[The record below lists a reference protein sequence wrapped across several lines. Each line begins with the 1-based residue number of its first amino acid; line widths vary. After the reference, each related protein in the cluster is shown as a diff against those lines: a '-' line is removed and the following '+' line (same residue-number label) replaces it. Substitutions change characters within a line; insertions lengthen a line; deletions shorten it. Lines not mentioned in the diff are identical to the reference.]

1 LKGNVMLLG
10 AHMSIAGGIH
20 KALERGKSV
29 GCDIVQI
36 FTKSSNQW
44 KAKPLTD
51 DDLRLFDDAKKAT
64 GISIVV
70 GHTSYL
76 INLAS
81 PDPVTYKKSVDS
93 LRLELER
100 SEALGL
106 PALVLHPGSHLGE
119 GEEAG
124 LRKIAKSLDAV
135 HKALPGLTV
144 KIALEITAGQ
154 GTNLGFRFEQI
165 ARIID
170 LTKEPERLAAC
181 FDTCHAFA
189 AGYDI
194 RTKKAYTAT
203 MRQFDDVI
211 GRDRLAVIHLNDA
224 KKELASRID
233 RHEHIGKGQ
242 IGLDG
247 FRWLLN
253 DRRLRR
259 IPMSLETPKGKEL
272 KEDVENLA
280 VLRSLIKPA

>member
-1 LKGNVMLLG
+1 MLLG
-10 AHMSIAGGIH
+10 AHMSIAGGVH

-51 DDLRLFDDAKKAT
+51 EDLRLFNEAKAET
-64 GISIVV
+64 GISIVI

-76 INLAS
+76 INLAA
-81 PDPVTYKKSVDS
+81 PDPLTYNKSLDS
-93 LRLELER
+93 MRIELER
-100 SEALGL
+100 AEALGL
-106 PALVLHPGSHLGE
+106 PHLVLHPGSHKGE
-119 GEEAG
+119 GEQAG
-124 LRKIAKSLDAV
+124 LKKIAKSLDAV
-135 HKALPGLTV
+135 HKALPGLKV
-144 KIALEITAGQ
+144 KTALEITAGQ
-154 GTNLGFRFEQI
+154 GTGLGFRFEHL
-165 ARIID
+165 ARIMD
-170 LTKEPERLAAC
+170 TAKNPERLSVC

-194 RTKKAYTAT
+194 RTKKAYMAT
-203 MRQFDDVI
+203 MREFDRVI
-211 GRDRLAVIHLNDA
+211 GLKNLGVIHLNDA

-233 RHEHIGKGQ
+233 RHEHIGKGH

-253 DRRLRR
+253 DTRMRTV
-259 IPMSLETPKGKEL
+259 PMSLETHKGKDL

-280 VLRSLIKPA
+280 TLRSLIKPA

>member
-1 LKGNVMLLG
+1 MLLG
-10 AHMSIAGGIH
+10 AHMSIAGGVH

-29 GCDIVQI
+29 GCDIIQI

-51 DDLRLFDDAKKAT
+51 DDLALFQEAKLAT
-64 GISIVV
+64 GITIVV

-81 PDPVTYKKSVDS
+81 PDPLTYRKSVDS

-106 PALVLHPGSHLGE
+106 PSLVLHPGSHLGE
-119 GEEAG
+119 GEQAG
-124 LRKIAKSLDAV
+124 LKKIAKSLDAV
-135 HKALPGLTV
+135 HKSLPGLTV

-165 ARIID
+165 ARIIE
-170 LTKEPERLAAC
+170 LTKEPDRLAAC

-203 MRQFDDVI
+203 MQQFDDVI
-211 GRDRLAVIHLNDA
+211 GIDRLAVIHLNDA

-253 DRRLRR
+253 DRRLRA
-259 IPMSLETPKGKEL
+259 IPMSLETPKGKDL

-280 VLRSLIKPA
+280 TLRTLIKAH

>member
-1 LKGNVMLLG
+1 MLLG
-10 AHMSIAGGIH
+10 AHMSIAGGLH

-51 DDLRLFDDAKKAT
+51 DDLRLFQDAKAAT
-64 GISIVV
+64 GIWIVV

-76 INLAS
+76 INAAS
-81 PDPVTYKKSVDS
+81 PDPLTYRKSLDS

-106 PALVLHPGSHLGE
+106 PALVLHPGAHMGE
-119 GEEAG
+119 GEQAG
-124 LRKIAKSLDAV
+124 LKRIAASLDTV
-135 HKALPGLTV
+135 HADLPGLRV

-154 GTNLGFRFEQI
+154 GTNLGFRFEHLAQI
-165 ARIID
+165 IESV
-170 LTKEPERLAAC
+170 KEPDRLALC

-194 RTKKAYTAT
+194 RTKQAYAAT
-203 MRQFDDVI
+203 MQELDEII
-211 GRDRLAVIHLNDA
+211 GLDRLAVVHLNDA

-247 FRWLLN
+247 FRCLLN
-253 DRRLRR
+253 DKRLRAV
-259 IPMSLETPKGKEL
+259 PMSLETHKGKDL
-272 KEDVENLA
+272 KEDVENLRT
-280 VLRSLIKPA
+280 LRGLIKGR

>member
-1 LKGNVMLLG
+1 MLLG
-10 AHMSIAGGIH
+10 AHMSIAGGLH

-36 FTKSSNQW
+36 FVKSSNQW

-51 DDLRLFDDAKKAT
+51 EDIRLFSDAKKAT

-76 INLAS
+76 INVAS
-81 PDPVTYKKSVDS
+81 PDPLTYRKSLEA

-100 SEALGL
+100 AEALGI
-106 PALVLHPGSHLGE
+106 PFLVLHPGSHMGE
-119 GEEAG
+119 GEQAG
-124 LRKIAKSLDAV
+124 LNTIAESLDKV
-135 HKALPGLTV
+135 HAGLPGLRV

-154 GTNLGFRFEQI
+154 GTNLGFRFEHLAQI
-165 ARIID
+165 IGSVR
-170 LTKEPERLAAC
+170 EPERLAVC

-203 MRQFDDVI
+203 MQQFDEI
-211 GRDRLAVIHLNDA
+211 LGLDRLAVIHLNDA

-233 RHEHIGKGQ
+233 RHEHIGKGH

-253 DRRLRR
+253 DKRLQK
-259 IPMSLETPKGKEL
+259 IPMSLETHKGKDL
-272 KEDVENLA
+272 KEDIENLA
-280 VLRSLIKPA
+280 TLRSLIKRR

>member
-1 LKGNVMLLG
+1 MLLG
-10 AHMSIAGGIH
+10 AHMSIAGGIY

-29 GCDIVQI
+29 GCDIIQI

-51 DDLRLFDDAKKAT
+51 EDLRLFNEAKAET

-76 INLAS
+76 INLAA
-81 PDPVTYKKSVDS
+81 PDPLTYDKSLDS
-93 LRLELER
+93 MRVELER
-100 SEALGL
+100 AEALGL
-106 PALVLHPGSHLGE
+106 PHLVMHPGSHKGE
-119 GEEAG
+119 GEQAG
-124 LRKIAKSLDAV
+124 LKKIAKSLDAV
-135 HKALPGLTV
+135 HKALPGLKV
-144 KIALEITAGQ
+144 KTALEITAGQ
-154 GTNLGFRFEQI
+154 GTGLGFRFEQI
-165 ARIID
+165 AWIMD
-170 LTKEPERLAAC
+170 TVKAPERLSVC

-194 RTKKAYTAT
+194 RTRKAYMAT
-203 MRQFDDVI
+203 VREFDRVI
-211 GRDRLAVIHLNDA
+211 GLKNLGVIHLNDA

-233 RHEHIGKGQ
+233 RHEHIGKGH

-253 DRRLRR
+253 DKRMRH
-259 IPMSLETPKGKEL
+259 IPMSLETHKGKDL

-280 VLRSLIKPA
+280 ALRSLIKPA

>member
-1 LKGNVMLLG
+1 MLLG
-10 AHMSIAGGIH
+10 AHMSIAGGLY

-36 FTKSSNQW
+36 FVKSSNQW

-51 DDLRLFDDAKKAT
+51 DDVRLFNDAKKAT
-64 GISIVV
+64 SISIVV

-81 PDPVTYKKSVDS
+81 PDPLTYRKSLDS
-93 LRLELER
+93 MRIELER
-100 SEALGL
+100 AEALGL
-106 PALVLHPGSHLGE
+106 PALVMHPGSHMGE

-124 LRKIAKSLDAV
+124 LKKIARSLDKI
-135 HKALPGLTV
+135 HDDLPGLRV
-144 KIALEITAGQ
+144 RLALEITAGQ

-165 ARIID
+165 ARIIGMVR
-170 LTKEPERLAAC
+170 EPERLCAC

-194 RTKKAYTAT
+194 RTKTAYTAT
-203 MRQFDDVI
+203 MREFDRVI
-211 GRDRLAVIHLNDA
+211 GLDRLAVVHLNDA

-233 RHEHIGKGQ
+233 RHEHIGKGR

-253 DRRLRR
+253 DRRLRTV
-259 IPMSLETPKGKEL
+259 PMSLETPKGKEL

-280 VLRSLIKPA
+280 VLRGLVKPV

>member
-1 LKGNVMLLG
+1 MLLG
-10 AHMSIAGGIH
+10 AHMSIAGGLY

-36 FTKSSNQW
+36 FVKSSNQW

-51 DDLRLFDDAKKAT
+51 DDVRLFNDAKKAT
-64 GISIVV
+64 SISIVV

-81 PDPVTYKKSVDS
+81 PDALTYKKSLDS
-93 LRLELER
+93 MRVELER

-106 PALVLHPGSHLGE
+106 PSLVLHPGSHLGT
-119 GEEAG
+119 GEQAG
-124 LRKIAKSLDAV
+124 LKKIARSLDTLHAD
-135 HKALPGLTV
+135 LPGLHT

-165 ARIID
+165 ARIIE
-170 LTKEPERLAAC
+170 LTKEPERLAVC

-203 MRQFDDVI
+203 MQQLDDAV
-211 GRDRLAVIHLNDA
+211 GLDRLAVIHLNDA

-233 RHEHIGKGQ
+233 RHEHIGKGH
-242 IGLDG
+242 IGLNG
-247 FRWLLN
+247 FRLLLN
-253 DRRLRR
+253 DRRLEH
-259 IPMSLETPKGKEL
+259 IPMSLETHKGPDL

-280 VLRSLIKPA
+280 TLRRLIKKR

>member
-1 LKGNVMLLG
+1 MLLG
-10 AHMSIAGGIH
+10 AHMSIAGGVH
-20 KALERGKSV
+20 KALERGKSI

-44 KAKPLTD
+44 KAKPLSD
-51 DDLRLFDDAKKAT
+51 DELGLFREAKLAT

-81 PDPVTYKKSVDS
+81 PDPITHKKSVDS

-106 PALVLHPGSHLGE
+106 PALVLHPGSHLGQ

-135 HKALPGLTV
+135 HKSLPGL
-144 KIALEITAGQ
+144 KARIALEITAGQ

-165 ARIID
+165 AQIID

-194 RTKKAYTAT
+194 RTKSAYADT

-211 GRDRLAVIHLNDA
+211 GLDRLAVIHLNDA

-253 DRRLRR
+253 DRRLRH

-280 VLRSLIKPA
+280 VLRSLIKPRSAA

>member
-1 LKGNVMLLG
+1 MLLG
-10 AHMSIAGGIH
+10 AHMSIAGGVH
-20 KALERGKSV
+20 TALERGNSI
-29 GCDIVQI
+29 GCDIIQI

-51 DDLRLFDDAKKAT
+51 DDVRLFNEAKEAT

-76 INLAS
+76 VNLAS
-81 PDPVTYKKSVDS
+81 PDPLIYEKSVNS

-106 PALVLHPGSHLGE
+106 PSLVLHPGSHLGE
-119 GEEAG
+119 GEQAG
-124 LRKIAKSLDAV
+124 LKRIAKSLDAV
-135 HKALPGLTV
+135 HKSLPGLTV

-165 ARIID
+165 ARIIE
-170 LTKEPERLAAC
+170 LTSEPDRLAAC

-194 RTKKAYTAT
+194 RTRKTYTAT
-203 MRQFDDVI
+203 MQQFDDVI
-211 GRDRLAVIHLNDA
+211 GLDRLAVIHLNDA
-224 KKELASRID
+224 RKELASRID

-253 DRRLRR
+253 DRRLAK
-259 IPMSLETPKGKEL
+259 IPMSLETPKGKDL

-280 VLRSLIKPA
+280 TLRALIKAH

>member
-1 LKGNVMLLG
+1 MLLG
-10 AHMSIAGGIH
+10 AHMSIAGGVH

-29 GCDIVQI
+29 GCDIIQI

-51 DDLRLFDDAKKAT
+51 DDLALFQEAKLAT
-64 GISIVV
+64 GITIVV

-81 PDPVTYKKSVDS
+81 PDPLTYRKSVDS

-106 PALVLHPGSHLGE
+106 PSLVLHPGSHLGE
-119 GEEAG
+119 GEQAG
-124 LRKIAKSLDAV
+124 LKKIAKSLDAV
-135 HKALPGLTV
+135 HKSLPGLTV

-165 ARIID
+165 ARIIE
-170 LTKEPERLAAC
+170 LTKEPDRLAAC

-203 MRQFDDVI
+203 MQQFDDVI
-211 GRDRLAVIHLNDA
+211 GIDRLAVIHLNDA

-253 DRRLRR
+253 DRRLRA
-259 IPMSLETPKGKEL
+259 IPMSLETPKGKDL

-280 VLRSLIKPA
+280 TLRTLIKAQ

>member
-1 LKGNVMLLG
+1 MLLG
-10 AHMSIAGGIH
+10 AHMSIAGGVH
-20 KALERGKSV
+20 KALERGNSI
-29 GCDIVQI
+29 GCDIIQI

-51 DDLRLFDDAKKAT
+51 DDVRLFNEAKEAT

-76 INLAS
+76 VNLAS
-81 PDPVTYKKSVDS
+81 PDPLIYEKSVNS

-106 PALVLHPGSHLGE
+106 PSLVLHPGSHLGE
-119 GEEAG
+119 GEQAG
-124 LRKIAKSLDAV
+124 LKRIAKSLDAV
-135 HKALPGLTV
+135 HKSLPGLTV

-165 ARIID
+165 ARIIE
-170 LTKEPERLAAC
+170 LTSEPDRLAAC

-194 RTKKAYTAT
+194 RTRKTYTAT
-203 MRQFDDVI
+203 MQQFDDVI
-211 GRDRLAVIHLNDA
+211 GLDRLAVIHLNDA
-224 KKELASRID
+224 RKELASRID

-253 DRRLRR
+253 DRRLAK
-259 IPMSLETPKGKEL
+259 IPMSLETPKGKDL

-280 VLRSLIKPA
+280 TLRALIKAH

>member
-1 LKGNVMLLG
+1 MLLG
-10 AHMSIAGGIH
+10 AHMSIAGGVY
-20 KALERGKSV
+20 KAIERGKSV

-51 DDLRLFDDAKKAT
+51 EDVRLFNEAKVET

-81 PDPVTYKKSVDS
+81 PDPITYDKSLKSMRD
-93 LRLELER
+93 ELER
-100 SEALGL
+100 AEALGL
-106 PALVLHPGSHLGE
+106 HSLVMHPGSHMGK

-124 LRKIAKSLDAV
+124 LKRIAQSIDAV
-135 HKALPGLTV
+135 HKSLPGLKV
-144 KIALEITAGQ
+144 KITLEITAGQ

-165 ARIID
+165 ARIMD
-170 LTKEPERLAAC
+170 RVKAPERLSAC
-181 FDTCHAFA
+181 FDTCHAFT

-194 RTKKAYTAT
+194 RTKKAYIAT
-203 MRQFDDVI
+203 MREFDKVI
-211 GRDRLAVIHLNDA
+211 GLDNLTVVHLNDA

-247 FRWLLN
+247 FRWLMN
-253 DRRLRR
+253 DRRLRKV
-259 IPMSLETPKGKEL
+259 PMSLETPKGKEL

-280 VLRSLIKPA
+280 TLRSLIKQA

>member
-1 LKGNVMLLG
+1 MLLG
-10 AHMSIAGGIH
+10 AHMSIAGGVH

-29 GCDIVQI
+29 GCDIIQI

-44 KAKPLTD
+44 KAKPLSD
-51 DDLRLFDDAKKAT
+51 EDLRLFNEAKAET
-64 GISIVV
+64 GITIVI

-76 INLAS
+76 INLAA
-81 PDPVTYKKSVDS
+81 PDPVTYNKSLDS
-93 LRLELER
+93 MRIELER
-100 SEALGL
+100 AEALGL
-106 PALVLHPGSHLGE
+106 PHLVLHPGSHKGE
-119 GEEAG
+119 GEQAG
-124 LRKIAKSLDAV
+124 LKKIARSLDAV

-144 KIALEITAGQ
+144 KTALEITAGQ
-154 GTNLGFRFEQI
+154 GTGLGFRFEHL
-165 ARIID
+165 ARIMD
-170 LTKEPERLAAC
+170 TARNPERLSVC

-194 RTKKAYTAT
+194 RTKKAYMAT
-203 MRQFDDVI
+203 MREFDRVI
-211 GRDRLAVIHLNDA
+211 GLENLGVIHLNDA

-253 DRRLRR
+253 DTRMRH
-259 IPMSLETPKGKEL
+259 IPMSLETHKGKDL

-280 VLRSLIKPA
+280 TLRSLIKPA